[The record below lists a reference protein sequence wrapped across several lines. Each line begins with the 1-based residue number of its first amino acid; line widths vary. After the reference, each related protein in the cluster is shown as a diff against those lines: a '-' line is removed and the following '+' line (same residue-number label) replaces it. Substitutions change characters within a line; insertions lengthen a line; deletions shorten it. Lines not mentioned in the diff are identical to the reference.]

1 MFMLRNRMFVPPMRL
16 RLRLRLHLRLP
27 LPRHPAM
34 AMQRANTHAQ

>member
-1 MFMLRNRMFVPPMRL
+1 MFMLRNRMFVPPM